1 MVILTFLK
9 IVSLVWYFTFS
20 IPGIWGT
27 LGLDPVAITIFFA
40 EYSFPLIVIEFF
52 ETNRL
57 TFHSKIELY
66 KQFLKEYESEW
77 LNQNPNLFETLEE
90 IKQMRNN
97 FAHGTTLSEE
107 DIKQIK
113 KPKIPLMG
121 ELQ

>member
-1 MVILTFLK
+1 M
-9 IVSLVWYFTFS
+9 
-20 IPGIWGT
+20 
-27 LGLDPVAITIFFA
+27 
-40 EYSFPLIVIEFF
+40 
-52 ETNRL
+52 
-57 TFHSKIELY
+57 
-66 KQFLKEYESEW
+66 KEYESEW